1 MLAGN
6 NFTLQNGLHICIDW
20 LSWTVLESE
29 SVNDVIA
36 MLGYS
41 MADFQQLPVGLNGYR
56 SQLRHNVYPVSVQ
69 FDGNPGMGIHV
80 DVSGSAISDVLAHF
94 HNSRLVATPFGGT
107 AYSADSFDSTV
118 LCDLLSRITAIGH
131 VTRVDLAIDD
141 VGARF
146 YTLQDLHD
154 ILYSGCYVSKFRT
167 WKELV
172 KYGNRQVKGHTI
184 YLGSRSSDIMLRVY
198 DKQLEQSEKALA
210 NGDAP
215 VMNPWVRWELELK
228 KERASQA
235 VSLLLSGQSVS
246 AVTVGIL
253 SNYLRI
259 VDNDNARIDRCSVSS
274 VWLAFIDGIAKL
286 KLYRPQP
293 VKTLDDM
300 KNWLSRQ
307 VAPSLAS
314 VVLCE
319 GGSVDYL
326 YKLVEAGATRL
337 KKYQVEMVRSE
348 MGGAL

>member
-6 NFTLQNGLHICIDW
+6 IFTLQNGLHICIDW
-20 LSWTVLESE
+20 LSWTVMESA
-29 SVNDVIA
+29 SVGDVIE

-80 DVSGSAISDVLAHF
+80 DVSGSAMSDVLAHF
-94 HNSRLVATPFGGT
+94 HSSRMGVTPFGGS
-107 AYSADSFDSTV
+107 AYSTDSFDSTV
-118 LCDLLSRITAIGH
+118 LCDLLSKVTAIGH
-131 VTRVDLAIDD
+131 VTRMDLAIDD

-146 YTLQDLHD
+146 YTLEGLHD
-154 ILYSGCYVSKFRT
+154 VLQAGCYVSKFRN

-172 KYGNRQVKGHTI
+172 KHGNRQIKGHTI

-210 NGDAP
+210 NGTSP
-215 VMNPWVRWELELK
+215 VFSPWVRWELELK

-235 VSLLLSGQSVS
+235 VSLLLAGVPVASV
-246 AVTVGIL
+246 AVGIL

-259 VDNDNARIDRCSVSS
+259 VENDNSRIDRCTVSS

-293 VKTLDDM
+293 VKTLDNT

-326 YKLVEAGATRL
+326 YRLIEAGATRL
-337 KKYQVEMVRSE
+337 KKYHVEMVRSE
-348 MGGAL
+348 MGCTA